1 MQEVFFLGLRLNRG
15 IDLAQIAK
23 EFGDE
28 AVGGYS
34 DALAELV
41 EAKLIEREG
50 TVVRLSGRG
59 RMISN
64 EVFEK
69 FISTPA
75 RV

>member
-1 MQEVFFLGLRLNRG
+1 
-15 IDLAQIAK
+15 
-23 EFGDE
+23 
-28 AVGGYS
+28 
-34 DALAELV
+34 
-41 EAKLIEREG
+41 LIERDG
-50 TVVRLSGRG
+50 AVVRLTGRG